1 MLRMGYTFC
10 YGLMVKT
17 HESMFGLIV
26 YGLLLQY
33 SCLDFDSV
41 IGVFSFMSALLL
53 LGYLIFLAINLY
65 QKING
70 EK

>member
-1 MLRMGYTFC
+1 
-10 YGLMVKT
+10 MVKT